1 MAKYKHVIFNSLSQL
16 DFYQTVALPW
26 QKLNWLGKLTVKA
39 YVLYICQRW
48 ANFLLRRAKNRT
60 WFRAETYPIII
71 INILLFLE

>member
-39 YVLYICQRW
+39 YVYLPEVS
-48 ANFLLRRAKNRT
+48 K
-60 WFRAETYPIII
+60 
-71 INILLFLE
+71 LFTTKGQESNLI